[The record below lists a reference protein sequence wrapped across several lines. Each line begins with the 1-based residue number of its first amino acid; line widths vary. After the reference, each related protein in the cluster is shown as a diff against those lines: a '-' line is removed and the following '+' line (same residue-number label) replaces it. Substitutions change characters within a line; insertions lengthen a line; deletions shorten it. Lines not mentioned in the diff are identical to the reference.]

1 MTEQQRICW
10 RIMDACL
17 REDVRQILSLGRQVE
32 QDDQHWLELEHLG
45 TPLRLP
51 VTECDY
57 MQSLRATASHWF
69 YQSEGRWRQESGH
82 RAWLGRL
89 MAGLEQ
95 DEQALY
101 LSYMDEADA
110 AVEQGELC
118 HQAFVEQAGQLAL
131 PRDGMDWGERLL
143 HADRLASFLDHPYYP
158 TARAKFGFSRA
169 QLRAYAPE
177 FAPVFELHWLA
188 LPAAR
193 VTLTGP
199 LPDWWPGFE
208 QVGLAASLVHSHVL
222 LPVHPLTWQQ
232 LGPLP
237 TDALPAPRTFLPVVP
252 TLSVR
257 TLALKDHPTEHLKVP
272 LAMATLGQK
281 NIRLIKPSTLY
292 DGHWFARCLT
302 RLEQNDERLRG
313 RYRHVDES
321 VAGHLGDDKHYAFLL
336 RRYPEPGAGE
346 TLVPVAALC
355 SPLPDGR
362 PYIAGLLAQQGGPGL
377 EDWWQQYC
385 ELMAVVHLRLWL
397 KYGIA
402 LESNQQNAVLSIT
415 PNQPLSLVMKDNDAA
430 RLWPAR
436 FSRVCPPLA
445 GSLDELKDARILVD
459 DELAL
464 GQMFITITLQ
474 LDLAAVLEGLAEQGW
489 LDREWGYRMLR
500 LSLRRELDALHRE
513 GLDTRL
519 AEELLFSAE
528 HQYVKYLLQSGSLL
542 SKQGSGAADIN
553 KFYGLSGPNF
563 LRGSE

>member
-10 RIMDACL
+10 RIIDACL
-17 REDVRQILSLGRQVE
+17 REDVRQIRSRGRRVE
-32 QDDQHWLELEHLG
+32 QDGQLWLELDHLG
-45 TPLRLP
+45 SPLRLP
-51 VTECDY
+51 VADCDY
-57 MQSLRATASHWF
+57 MQPLCATASHWF
-69 YQSEGRWRQESGH
+69 YHSDGYWRQESGH

-95 DEQALY
+95 AEQALY

-118 HQAFVEQAGQLAL
+118 RQSFAEQAGQLA
-131 PRDGMDWGERLL
+131 RFGGDWGERLL
-143 HADRLASFLDHPYYP
+143 HADQLASFLDHPYYP
-158 TARAKFGFSRA
+158 TARAKFGFSPV

-188 LPAAR
+188 LPAGR

-199 LPDWWPGFE
+199 LPDWWPRFT
-208 QVGLAASLVHSHVL
+208 QVGLASSLAHSHVL

-237 TDALPAPRTFLPVVP
+237 ADALPAPDTFLPVVP

-257 TLALKDHPTEHLKVP
+257 TLALKDRACEHLKVP

-302 RLEQNDERLRG
+302 TLEHNDTLLQG

-321 VAGHLGDDKHYAFLL
+321 VAGHLGDDKLFAFLL
-336 RRYPEPGAGE
+336 RRYPEPRPGE

-377 EDWWQQYC
+377 EPWWQEYC
-385 ELMAVVHLRLWL
+385 ALMARVHLRLWL

-415 PNQPLSLVMKDNDAA
+415 PGQPLSLVMKDNDAA
-430 RLWPAR
+430 RLWPER
-436 FSRVCPPLA
+436 FGQACPGLA
-445 GSLDELKDARILVD
+445 GNLDELRDARILVD

-464 GQMFITITLQ
+464 AQMFTTITLQ
-474 LDLAAVLEGLAEQGW
+474 LDLAAVLEGLAERGC
-489 LDREWGYRMLR
+489 LEREWGYRVLR
-500 LSLRRELDALHRE
+500 LSLRQELDALHRE

-519 AEELLFSAE
+519 AEALLFNAE

-542 SKQGSGAADIN
+542 SKQHSGAADIN

-563 LRGSE
+563 LRAGE

>member
-1 MTEQQRICW
+1 MTEQQRICR
-10 RIMDACL
+10 RIIDACL
-17 REDVRQILSLGRQVE
+17 REDVRQLHSRGRQIE
-32 QDDQHWLELEHLG
+32 QDGQLWLELDHLA

-51 VTECDY
+51 VAQCDY
-57 MQSLRATASHWF
+57 MQALRATASYWF
-69 YQSEGRWRQESGH
+69 YWSDGQWRQESGH
-82 RAWLGRL
+82 RAWLDRL
-89 MAGLEQ
+89 MSGLAP
-95 DEQALY
+95 DERALY

-118 HQAFVEQAGQLAL
+118 RRAFAEQADTLA
-131 PRDGMDWGERLL
+131 RFGESWGERLL
-143 HADRLASFLDHPYYP
+143 HADQLASFLDHPYYP
-158 TARAKFGFSRA
+158 TARAKFGFSPE

-188 LPAAR
+188 LPAAH
-193 VTLTGP
+193 VTLTAP
-199 LPDWWPGFE
+199 LPDWWPDFK
-208 QVGLAASLVHSHVL
+208 QVGLAASLAHSHVL

-237 TDALPAPRTFLPVVP
+237 AEALPAPVTCLPVVP

-257 TLALKDHPTEHLKVP
+257 TLALKARPTEHLKVP

-281 NIRLIKPSTLY
+281 NIRLIKPGTLY

-302 RLEQNDERLRG
+302 HLEQNDDRLQG

-321 VAGHLGDDKHYAFLL
+321 TAGHLGDDRLFAFLL
-336 RRYPEPGAGE
+336 RRYPQPKDGE

-362 PYIAGLLAQQGGPGL
+362 PYIAGLLAQQGGLGL

-385 ELMAVVHLRLWL
+385 ALMAGVHLRLWL

-415 PNQPLSLVMKDNDAA
+415 PNQPLTLIMKDNDAA
-430 RLWPAR
+430 RLWPER
-436 FSRVCPPLA
+436 FCQSCPALVEQ
-445 GSLDELKDARILVD
+445 LDELKDPRILVD
-459 DELAL
+459 NELAL
-464 GQMFITITLQ
+464 GQMFTTITLQ
-474 LDLAAVLEGLAEQGW
+474 LDLAAVLEGLADQGA
-489 LDREWGYRMLR
+489 LDREWGYRVLR

-528 HQYVKYLLQSGSLL
+528 LQYVKYLLQSGSLL

-563 LRGSE
+563 LWGDA

>member
-1 MTEQQRICW
+1 MTEQQRICR

-17 REDVRQILSLGRQVE
+17 REDVRQIRSQGRSLERDGQL
-32 QDDQHWLELEHLG
+32 WLELDHLG

-51 VTECDY
+51 VAECDY
-57 MQSLRATASHWF
+57 MQPLRATASHWF
-69 YQSEGRWRQESGH
+69 YRSEGQWRQESGH

-89 MAGLEQ
+89 MAGLEP

-101 LSYMDEADA
+101 QSYMEEADA

-118 HQAFVEQAGQLAL
+118 RQSFAEQAEELAYF
-131 PRDGMDWGERLL
+131 GTNWGERLL
-143 HADRLASFLDHPYYP
+143 HADQLASFLDHPYYP
-158 TARAKFGFSRA
+158 TARAKFGFSRE

-177 FAPVFELHWLA
+177 FAPVFELNWLA

-199 LPDWWPGFE
+199 LPDWWPDVE
-208 QVGLAASLVHSHVL
+208 QVGLAASLAHSHVL

-232 LGPLP
+232 LGPMP
-237 TDALPAPRTFLPVVP
+237 ADALPAPETFLPVVP

-272 LAMATLGQK
+272 LDMATLGQK

-292 DGHWFARCLT
+292 DGHWFAQCLT
-302 RLEQNDERLRG
+302 RLEQQDERLQG

-321 VAGHLGDDKHYAFLL
+321 VAGHLGDDKLYAFLL
-336 RRYPEPGAGE
+336 RRYPEFEPDE

-362 PYIAGLLAQQGGPGL
+362 PYIAGLLTQQGGLGL

-385 ELMAVVHLRLWL
+385 ALMAEVHLRLWL

-430 RLWPAR
+430 RLWPTR
-436 FSRVCPPLA
+436 FNHACPELA
-445 GSLDELKDARILVD
+445 DQLDELKDARILVD

-464 GQMFITITLQ
+464 GQMFTTITLQ

-489 LDREWGYRMLR
+489 LNREAGYRVLR

-519 AEELLFSAE
+519 AEALLFNAE

-563 LRGSE
+563 LRGDT

>member
-1 MTEQQRICW
+1 MTEQQRICR
-10 RIMDACL
+10 RIMDTCL
-17 REDVRQILSLGRQVE
+17 REDVRQILSRGRRIE
-32 QDDQHWLELEHLG
+32 QDGQLWLELDHLG

-51 VTECDY
+51 VTNCDY
-57 MQSLRATASHWF
+57 MQPLRTTASHWF
-69 YQSEGRWRQESGH
+69 YRAGDQWRQESGH

-89 MAGLEQ
+89 MTGLEPA
-95 DEQALY
+95 EQALY

-118 HQAFVEQAGQLAL
+118 RRAFAEQAGQLA
-131 PRDGMDWGERLL
+131 RFGGDWGARLL
-143 HADRLASFLDHPYYP
+143 HADQLASFLDHPYYP
-158 TARAKFGFSRA
+158 TARAKFGFSPE

-188 LPAAR
+188 LPAGR

-199 LPDWWPGFE
+199 LPDWWPGFA
-208 QVGLAASLVHSHVL
+208 QVGLSASLAHSHVL

-237 TDALPAPRTFLPVVP
+237 ADALPAPKTCLPVVP

-257 TLALKDHPTEHLKVP
+257 TLALKDRPGDHLKVP

-302 RLEQNDERLRG
+302 TLEHHDARLQG
-313 RYRHVDES
+313 HYRHVDES
-321 VAGHLGDDKHYAFLL
+321 VAGHLGDDKLHAFLL
-336 RRYPEPGAGE
+336 RRYPEPKAGE

-362 PYIAGLLAQQGGPGL
+362 PYIAALLEQQGGPGL
-377 EDWWQQYC
+377 EHWWQEYC
-385 ELMAVVHLRLWL
+385 ALMARVHLRLWL

-402 LESNQQNAVLSIT
+402 LESNQQNAVLSLV
-415 PNQPLSLVMKDNDAA
+415 PGHPLSLVMKDNDAA
-430 RLWPAR
+430 RLWPPR
-436 FSRVCPPLA
+436 FSQACPGLA
-445 GSLDELKDARILVD
+445 GSLDELRDARILVD

-464 GQMFITITLQ
+464 AQMFTTITLQ
-474 LDLAAVLEGLAEQGW
+474 LDLAAVLEGLAEQGC
-489 LDREWGYRMLR
+489 LDREWGYRVLR
-500 LSLRRELDALHRE
+500 LSLRGELDALQLE

-519 AEELLFSAE
+519 AEELLFGAE
-528 HQYVKYLLQSGSLL
+528 RQYVKYLLQSGSLL
-542 SKQGSGAADIN
+542 SKQHSGAADIN

-563 LRGSE
+563 LRAAP